1 MKLKNRLT
9 RAAAVVAATATL
21 GLVGPV
27 TTAEAV
33 TPNTY
38 GNDAR
43 AQTNVERTSRNLDPL
58 TYSTC
63 LRTYT
68 TRHAKAMASQKRMYH
83 QDLRPVLSACG
94 LSRVG
99 ENVAVGYPSGKAT
112 VAGWMASSGHRANIL
127 NPAFEQG
134 VVSAAQDSSGR
145 WYVAQLFG
153 TPR

>member
-1 MKLKNRLT
+1 MLKNRFT

-21 GLVGPV
+21 GLVAPA
-27 TTAEAV
+27 TTAQAAV
-33 TPNTY
+33 TPSGY
-38 GNDAR
+38 ALEAR
-43 AQTNVERTSRNLDPL
+43 TQTIAERTKRGLDTL
-58 TYSTC
+58 DYSAC
-63 LRTYT
+63 LRTYS
-68 TRHAKAMASQKRMYH
+68 TRQAKAMAAAKRIYH
-83 QDLRPVLSACG
+83 QDLRPILSACG

-99 ENVAVGYPSGKAT
+99 ENVASGYPSGKAT

-145 WYVAQLFG
+145 WYVAQVFG